1 MLIYVQK
8 SPNFTSLK
16 KRKQK
21 RGGGGDEGSHVL
33 KHPSYLYF
41 VKISGADTMK
51 ARKEENWKVFNILWH
66 GTKNSVQ
73 QAPMTISVF
82 VNISG

>member
-8 SPNFTSLK
+8 SPNFISLK
-16 KRKQK
+16 KKKQK

-41 VKISGADTMK
+41 VKSLEQT
-51 ARKEENWKVFNILWH
+51 V
-66 GTKNSVQ
+66 
-73 QAPMTISVF
+73 
-82 VNISG
+82 